1 MLTPICGK
9 PVNLVEGLTE
19 EEVIAYQEAN
29 PYFVPLFESDV
40 LGLLS
45 SLPQPT
51 PQLEPPE
58 GTKSLSCNVADELE
72 MATTTIRAELA
83 E

>member
-1 MLTPICGK
+1 M
-9 PVNLVEGLTE
+9 NFVEGLIK
-19 EEVIAYQEAN
+19 EEVTAYQEAN
-29 PYFVPLFESDV
+29 LDV
-40 LGLLS
+40 LELLS
-45 SLPQPT
+45 SPPQPT